1 MCNTKNQSQL
11 MPLGFGKQNRLR
23 DVWKTSEQVLAE
35 PGEKGDFESQDSS
48 YGPNPHYEWA
58 DTGVRS

>member
-1 MCNTKNQSQL
+1 